1 MKLNLSTY
9 LPLLFLL
16 ALLVTACKDDTLP
29 ASPAEEE
36 EAGSGVYVSVVVNTG
51 GSNASRVPTPGENGD
66 GSQAGTGDENMV
78 HDLNV
83 FFFQG
88 DDGINS
94 DANAKITHCLYFSQD
109 NNNLFGGIGQGDYDA
124 VYSATEDVSDKLQI
138 GERYNVLVIAN
149 AGDLSNNATLQTLG
163 NLRDYQVSE
172 TITDDG
178 YFLMSSESDALIDIK
193 ANTPAT
199 AEQVS
204 VNIERMTA
212 RVDCAWEDDYY
223 EIDNSSAKVKIE
235 SAMLVNKYIGDTY
248 AFKRITTSITDNTI
262 EYLGDEI
269 GDNDTPAENYV
280 VDLKTLDD
288 DFTPSA
294 TYYANYYPTLSL
306 SENSE
311 WRILD
316 KNVTST
322 DESGTIYYRLDYT
335 QENVFR
341 VSDGFNVA
349 ACCTGIVFKTTY
361 YAGGNTN
368 GAGETRYYS
377 YWIRHAADNNDEISP
392 MEYAIVRNNIY
403 QLEVTG
409 FSVEAVTLTITVVPC
424 DQIENNI
431 TFD

>member
-1 MKLNLSTY
+1 M
-9 LPLLFLL
+9 
-16 ALLVTACKDDTLP
+16 
-29 ASPAEEE
+29 
-36 EAGSGVYVSVVVNTG
+36 YVSVVVNTG